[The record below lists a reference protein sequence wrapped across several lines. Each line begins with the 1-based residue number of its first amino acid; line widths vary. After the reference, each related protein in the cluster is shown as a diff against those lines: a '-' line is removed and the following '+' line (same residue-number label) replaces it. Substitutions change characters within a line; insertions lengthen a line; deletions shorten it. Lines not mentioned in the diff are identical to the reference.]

1 MGRILSWAIA
11 AGMGE
16 PGDGAGAI
24 EGSAR
29 RMITLYIRIGDWIS
43 DRDLMTMR
51 RTLLAL
57 ALIAATTPA
66 ALACTEDELQAKSIE
81 LADLVKAI
89 VAKDPAQQPTWRAK
103 QVDVDRLAERSTD
116 INQICAAYDAAIT
129 EAKAAQ

>member
-1 MGRILSWAIA
+1 
-11 AGMGE
+11 MGE

-116 INQICAAYDAAIT
+116 INQICAAYDTAIT

>member
-1 MGRILSWAIA
+1 
-11 AGMGE
+11 
-16 PGDGAGAI
+16 
-24 EGSAR
+24 
-29 RMITLYIRIGDWIS
+29 MITLYIRFGDWIS

-129 EAKAAQ
+129 DAKAAQ